1 HPLSLIV
8 LGIWTSYIVATIFL
22 LEQAAAAA
30 PRSVDQPWIFNVLP
44 SLMLTFFTQG
54 HISVTALHLSRVAVS
69 AIQQESTAPHSWAEL
84 FWLADHEWSGP
95 IGLASA
101 VITMIKWRIRASLTF
116 FIFAFTCM
124 VALATPVILSH
135 AYGVGPVD
143 VTVNTTIT
151 PNTFSL
157 NETTN
162 IDRIMQMGIGISSW
176 TTGLSV
182 LDIYDASIFTPEG
195 SSREVPNDLFFAG
208 NILDS
213 NATLPGLRLQG
224 SCEPLSDEAS
234 IAVVQNTT
242 LFFSEFCDNSFSTI
256 SYSNHGNV
264 SVQPDNVT
272 ITVNYCSDAADV
284 INYIGDRDSTAYIF
298 LQTNNGTV
306 STSGVIK
313 CQSFLSFGSASL
325 WGTQGTYN
333 SFRDFPYN
341 NSQAQ
346 TEAINPLGSTL
357 VGLIDAMDPSLCS
370 PFSPNCSKDE
380 KQSMLLKQ
388 LGYHSTG
395 IAGDLHY
402 VQPGL
407 DIFAS
412 RIWLGVTH
420 MTAGLGLLFRSSD
433 TAYPAVVRHATSGRT
448 RSSQFVVG
456 SCVLLALWMYGLIY
470 VSIRS
475 YRLSIDSSLG
485 SYVAA
490 RLHAEDTRLYP
501 GDEPLWDGRAH
512 SDELSGDERLN
523 GPFLSES
530 WIAVNSYNAV
540 PLTHTLDSRQQG
552 QRNVG
557 SNTLTSEFSLTYL
570 LTLHAVA
577 WWFSV

>member
-44 SLMLTFFTQG
+44 SLMLTFFAQG

-95 IGLASA
+95 IGFARV
-101 VITMIKWRIRASLTF
+101 VITMIKRRIRASLTF

-135 AYGVGPVD
+135 AYGVGLVD
-143 VTVNTTIT
+143 VPVNTTIT

-157 NETTN
+157 NEIPN
-162 IDRIMQMGIGISSW
+162 IDSPIQMGTGFISW

-182 LDIYDASIFTPEG
+182 FDIYNTSIFTPEG

-224 SCEPLSDEAS
+224 SCEPFSNESS
-234 IAVVQNTT
+234 IAVEQNTT
-242 LFFSEFCDNSFSTI
+242 LFPEFCNNSLSAPW
-256 SYSNHGNV
+256 SLNANNV
-264 SVQPDNVT
+264 SIQPDNIT
-272 ITVNYCSDAADV
+272 ITFSYCTDAAGL
-284 INYIGDRDSTAYIF
+284 IASNGDISNIDSMAYIF

-306 STSGVIK
+306 YTSGMIK

-325 WGTQGTYN
+325 WGTQGIYN
-333 SFRDFPYN
+333 SFRDLAYN
-341 NSQAQ
+341 DSQAQ
-346 TEAINPLGSTL
+346 TEVITIDPLGSTL
-357 VGLIDAMDPSLCS
+357 SGLIGQMGPSDCAEFPS
-370 PFSPNCSKDE
+370 NCSTEE

-388 LGYHSTG
+388 LGYS

-456 SCVLLALWMYGLIY
+456 SCVLLALWMSGLIY

-475 YRLSIDSSLG
+475 YRLSIGSSLG

-501 GDEPLWDGRAH
+501 GDEPLWDSRSH
-512 SDELSGDERLN
+512 SGELSGNERLHR
-523 GPFLSES
+523 PFVSES
-530 WIAVNSYNAV
+530 WIG
-540 PLTHTLDSRQQG
+540 R
-552 QRNVG
+552 
-557 SNTLTSEFSLTYL
+557 
-570 LTLHAVA
+570 
-577 WWFSV
+577 